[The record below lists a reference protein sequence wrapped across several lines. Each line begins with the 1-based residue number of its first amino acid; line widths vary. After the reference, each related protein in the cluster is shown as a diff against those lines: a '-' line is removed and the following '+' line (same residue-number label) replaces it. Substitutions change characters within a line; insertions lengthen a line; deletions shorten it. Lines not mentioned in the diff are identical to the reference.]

1 MPSTSTRPRPAAKPA
16 AKKLA
21 ITPAVADVLCRSTI
35 EGDLLMLPSEQLDR
49 KLYVDVNKIL
59 TALGGKWNRHAR
71 GHVFSEGQEIGAELD
86 QALGEGNVKKE
97 VTGYFPTPPLLAAHV
112 VEQAE
117 IRPEHL
123 VLEPS
128 AGQGALADLLAPVVA
143 RERLY
148 LVESLPANHA
158 VLEGKGYRAPQ
169 LILGD
174 FLSTQELP
182 EHFDRIVMNPPFE
195 VHQDVHHVRRAY
207 DLLAAGGRLVAIMS
221 NSTTSNQNA
230 ATTALR
236 ELLIERAALITAN
249 PDDAFKAS
257 GTVAR
262 TITVVVDKP

>member
-1 MPSTSTRPRPAAKPA
+1 MPSTSTRPRPAATPA
-16 AKKLA
+16 ARKLA
-21 ITPAVADVLCRSTI
+21 ITPAVADVLRRSI
-35 EGDLLMLPSEQLDR
+35 VEGNLLVLPSEQLDR

-59 TALGGKWNRHAR
+59 TALGGKWNRRAE
-71 GHVFSEGQEIGAELD
+71 GHVFPEDQPIAAELD
-86 QALGEGNVKKE
+86 QALGGGKVEKE
-97 VTGYFPTPPLLAAHV
+97 VTGYFPTPRTLAAHI
-112 VEQAE
+112 VELAD

-128 AGQGALADLLAPVVA
+128 AGQGALADLVAAIVAP
-143 RERLY
+143 ERLY

-158 VLEGKGYRAPQ
+158 VLQGKGYRAPQ

-174 FLSTQELP
+174 FLTTQELP
-182 EHFDRIVMNPPFE
+182 GRFHRIVMNPPFE
-195 VHQDVHHVRRAY
+195 VRQDVHHVQRAY

-221 NSTTSNQNA
+221 NSTTSREDA

-236 ELLIERAALITAN
+236 ELLGEREALVTAN